1 MLNWLHRLLH
11 PHCEHC
17 DRHDYEIRELELA
30 KLREEVR
37 CETCEVLKIE
47 NERLRQENNRLL
59 NRLIEPKEQTYPA
72 AESFSNQRIPTIT
85 HVPFSQKRREL
96 EAASR
101 AENARQTQAL
111 RERQEKEIAER
122 ESTEQLED
130 FMDRAAQFHDNSRG

>member
-1 MLNWLHRLLH
+1 MH